1 MAFNFT
7 NPTTF
12 MIMVFYSFL
21 TYFLFPQITLMVLG
35 YKTENC
41 VIGFSFGFAV
51 SVFLWLT
58 YGKEYVN

>member
-7 NPTTF
+7 NLTTF

-21 TYFLFPQITLMVLG
+21 TYFLFPQLTLMVLG

>member
-35 YKTENC
+35 YKPENFL
-41 VIGFSFGFAV
+41 IGSFLGFAV

>member
-7 NPTTF
+7 NTTTF
-12 MIMVFYSFL
+12 MIMLFYSFL

-41 VIGFSFGFAV
+41 VIGFFLGFVV
-51 SVFLWLT
+51 SVFLWIT